1 MMLNPGS
8 TRPSPGGDEVV
19 LTGRCEVP
27 LRRAVVPYRDPEEA
41 AFPGGRLRDLGLGL
55 VLDDAQPSRMR
66 VLDLGS
72 GEVRHAGLGGPLVL
86 LGWVFSRLHRELEGL
101 VEQGTPPELLARRTR
116 PLALRIL
123 LETGFG
129 PVTRALHLRMGFQ
142 DLCQDLDLHE
152 GAAIRLSTPDAGP
165 LRCHLDYEG
174 STLVV
179 RTGRSQ
185 PVKELEEALAEAFPT
200 RRILRVLQGEGR
212 LTGEYQ
218 VDLPMSRS
226 LSELRQEI
234 RGLRRGFLHLLAR
247 FEPRRFQALKE
258 AAQAFGERDSLA
270 VLEGVP
276 FPSPLRSGEW
286 LGTPADLPGAGAV
299 H

>member
-41 AFPGGRLRDLGLGL
+41 ALPGGRLRDLGLGL
-55 VLDDAQPSRMR
+55 VLEDAQPSRIR

-72 GEVRHAGLGGPLVL
+72 GEVRHVGLQGPLVL

-101 VEQGTPPELLARRTR
+101 VERGTPSEQLARRTR
-116 PLALRIL
+116 PLALRLL

-129 PVTRALHLRMGFQ
+129 PLTRALHLRMGFQ

-152 GAAIRLSTPDAGP
+152 GAAIRLSTPHAGP

-174 STLVV
+174 STLMV
-179 RTGRSQ
+179 RTGRSH
-185 PVKELEEALAEAFPT
+185 PVEELEEALAEAFPA
-200 RRILRVLQGEGR
+200 RRILRGEGR
-212 LTGEYQ
+212 LTREYQ
-218 VDLPMSRS
+218 VDLPVSRS
-226 LSELRQEI
+226 LAELRQEI

-247 FEPRRFQALKE
+247 FEPLRFQALKE
-258 AAQAFGERDSLA
+258 ATQAFGERDSLA
-270 VLEGVP
+270 ALEQVRV
-276 FPSPLRSGEW
+276 PSPLHTGEW
-286 LGTPADLPGAGAV
+286 VGTPAGLPGAGAV